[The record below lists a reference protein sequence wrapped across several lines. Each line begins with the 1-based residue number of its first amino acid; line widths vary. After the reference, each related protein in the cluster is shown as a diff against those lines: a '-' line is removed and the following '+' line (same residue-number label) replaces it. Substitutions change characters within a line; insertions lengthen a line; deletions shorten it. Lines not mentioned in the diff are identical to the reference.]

1 MGVPISTSK
10 LRREYIEDD
19 LGGVQPRDAKE
30 KVKDGAQIREQ
41 ASTSTCTRRLARGLK
56 INLIKSNFN
65 LKI

>member
-41 ASTSTCTRRLARGLK
+41 ASTSTCTRRLARELK
-56 INLIKSNFN
+56 IN
-65 LKI
+65 

>member
-19 LGGVQPRDAKE
+19 LGRVQPREAKE

-41 ASTSTCTRRLARGLK
+41 TSTCTSTRRLARELK
-56 INLIKSNFN
+56 IN
-65 LKI
+65 